1 MNPTMIKHY
10 LYILVGL
17 LMAVLPFTSCSDDDN
32 LSADDIEPEPTE
44 EELAELAAADRLE
57 AANYVIRAFAGLD
70 ELPDDWETS
79 TFTPQEGVVV
89 DEATPGIRYVIVE
102 NQDAADQ
109 YFRNI
114 TPDELREES
123 GNGYRLYVE
132 DFGSLTYQRTA
143 TATCYGVVKVNLPQM
158 PTLTEIRLVPESEV
172 PTNAKYDGNPYYG
185 IGSLVRDKVTKSLYI
200 CVRPSGG
207 PNRKEY
213 AYFVSFDPK
222 TITTTTK
229 KMSLYELD
237 EKGKKTKKSA
247 TTSGDWI
254 FAKNLV
260 EKRIAL
266 AAAMA
271 FSNIA
276 PLTERDATYHNYKG
290 PLYEVSKAFK
300 ENGIH
305 IPESEEFF
313 VPYGSFKSSS
323 AGSNRQAK
331 YEQPG
336 LCWAF
341 ISRFDMKYNEKDK
354 LDYVLSYVR
363 QRPDAKSH
371 LLTLTDD
378 YDPSY
383 YYTQSEAV
391 DGDDFV
397 FWNGKTVGYQKCFNI
412 LDYAL
417 NGDKTKRFY
426 PNLKSLTHWGDPEY
440 SIPVLLMTQKKIT
453 DKGQAS
459 SKFED
464 VNIVDQN
471 CVTSPNLYR
480 WMWAFLEYFELSD
493 GRTTTYD
500 HDDGMTSMSSSPDI

>member
-1 MNPTMIKHY
+1 MIKHY

-32 LSADDIEPEPTE
+32 LPAADIDPEPTE

-89 DEATPGIRYVIVE
+89 DEATPGVRYVIVE

-123 GNGYRLYVE
+123 GNSYQLSVE
-132 DFGSLTYQRTA
+132 GFGSLTYQRTA
-143 TATCYGVVKVNLPQM
+143 TATCYGVVKCGLLQM
-158 PTLTEIRLVPESEV
+158 PTLEEIRLVPESEV
-172 PTNAKYDGNPYYG
+172 PTNAKYDGKPYYG
-185 IGSLVRDKVTKSLYI
+185 IGSLVREKGTRHLYI

-213 AYFVSFDPK
+213 AYFVSFDPQ

-237 EKGKKTKKSA
+237 EKGKKTKTLS
-247 TTSGDWI
+247 TTAGNWV

-266 AAAMA
+266 AAAVA
-271 FSNIA
+271 FSRIA
-276 PLTERDATYHNYKG
+276 PLTESDATGTYAKYEG
-290 PLYEVSKAFK
+290 PLYEVSQAYK

-313 VPYGSFKSSS
+313 IPYGSFKSSS

-336 LCWAF
+336 LCWSF
-341 ISRFDMKYNEKDK
+341 IHRFNLKDYDDDEDT
-354 LDYVLSYVR
+354 DYALAYVR
-363 QRPDAKSH
+363 LRPDAKSH

-383 YYTQSEAV
+383 YYNWSKAV
-391 DGDDFV
+391 DGDEFV
-397 FWNGKTVGYQKCFNI
+397 AWNGKTVGYQKCFNI

-417 NGDKTKRFY
+417 NGDNTRRFY
-426 PNLKSLTHWGDPEY
+426 TSLKSLNHWGDPKY

-464 VNIVDQN
+464 VKIVNQD
-471 CVTSPNLYR
+471 CVPDHNLYT
-480 WMWAFLEYFELSD
+480 WMWYYLTYLELSD
-493 GRTTTYD
+493 GRITTYD
-500 HDDGMTSMSSSPDI
+500 SDNDMKTMRTNPDI

>member
-32 LSADDIEPEPTE
+32 LPAADIDPEPTE

-89 DEATPGIRYVIVE
+89 DEATPGVRYVIVE
-102 NQDAADQ
+102 NQEAADQ

-123 GNGYRLYVE
+123 GNSYQLSVE
-132 DFGSLTYQRTA
+132 GFGSLTYQRTA

-172 PTNAKYDGNPYYG
+172 PTNAKYDGKPYYG
-185 IGSLVRDKVTKSLYI
+185 FGSLVREKSTKRLYI

-222 TITTTTK
+222 AISTVTK
-229 KMSLYELD
+229 KMDLYELD
-237 EKGKKTKKSA
+237 EKGRKTKKAA
-247 TTSGDWI
+247 TTSGNWV

-266 AAAMA
+266 AAAVA
-271 FSNIA
+271 FNILA
-276 PLTERDATYHNYKG
+276 IDLDEKPDGTSSRQEASWAY
-290 PLYEVSKAFK
+290 K
-300 ENGIH
+300 ENGLL
-305 IPESEEFF
+305 IPESYSYF
-313 VPYGSFKSSS
+313 VPYGSYKSSS

-336 LCWAF
+336 LCWTQ
-341 ISRFDMKYNEKDK
+341 MKALGFNEKGD
-354 LDYVLSYVR
+354 DDWAVSYVR

-383 YYTQSEAV
+383 YYNWSIAV
-391 DGDDFV
+391 DGDYSIAWDGI
-397 FWNGKTVGYQKCFNI
+397 NVGYQKCFNI

-417 NGDKTKRFY
+417 NGDTSRRFY
-426 PNLKSLTHWGDPEY
+426 PRLAHLNHWGDPRA
-440 SIPVLLMTQKKIT
+440 SMPVLLMTQKKIT
-453 DKGQAS
+453 DKGEAS

-464 VNIVDQN
+464 VKIIDQ
-471 CVTSPNLYR
+471 SRQLYDYVCNMFR
-480 WMWAFLEYFELSD
+480 YYEITD
-493 GRTTTYD
+493 GRI
-500 HDDGMTSMSSSPDI
+500 TSYNEGDIKEMKNSPDI